1 MSNLDRHLDLGS
13 TQLKAVVRAAPTPS
27 FRPPDPRSKVTA
39 GLAAAVITFALIL
52 PVAVLLDSEVLPAE
66 GGASTLP
73 TPGPGDFET
82 MVGRITRA
90 AAVEGFSEPR
100 DFVNAAAATSYGLV
114 AVGHHT
120 ELEGEPRA
128 WIAPADGP
136 WSRID
141 LSGVDLTGVE
151 WFADVIEMDGQL
163 ALLALDILE
172 FDGDPAKRRLLALT
186 SSDLFSWT
194 STEVTPVEALQM
206 GFTNVI
212 SIAVNEDYSLL
223 DATRFG
229 GSVAAIG
236 VGAGSD
242 YVTLEIL
249 TSSDSGN
256 TWKASEQESSETTSL
271 NAIASNGTRL
281 VAVGEER
288 SSEIDGFTPLVLWSL
303 DGQTW
308 HRGDI
313 EHSSEID
320 TRMHDVI
327 PIDGG
332 FLAQGSTFAS
342 NAVTTTSYWASA
354 TGEVWKRVEIPGLNE
369 MGTISYDQGLLRL
382 FLTPSLEANS
392 DRTGALEIWQG
403 TIEIVP
409 GS

>member
-1 MSNLDRHLDLGS
+1 MTKLDRNLDLGS
-13 TQLKAVVRAAPTPS
+13 TQMKEVIWAAPTPS
-27 FRPPDPRSKVTA
+27 FRPPGPHSKVTV
-39 GLAAAVITFALIL
+39 GLAAAAITFALIL
-52 PVAVLLDSEVLPAE
+52 PVAVLLDSEVPSAE

-73 TPGPGDFET
+73 TTDPGDFET
-82 MVGRITRA
+82 MVGQFTRA
-90 AAVEGFSEPR
+90 AAVEGFSELR
-100 DFVNAAAATSYGLV
+100 DFVNAAAATSFGLV

-136 WSRID
+136 WSPID

-151 WFADVIEMDGQL
+151 WFADVIEIDGQL

-194 STEVTPVEALQM
+194 ITDVTPVEALQM

-212 SIAVNEDYSLL
+212 SIAVSEDYSLL

-256 TWKASEQESSETTSL
+256 TWRASEQESSETTNL
-271 NAIASNGTRL
+271 NAISSNSTRL

-313 EHSSEID
+313 EHSSEVD
-320 TRMHDVI
+320 TRVHDVI
-327 PIDGG
+327 SIDGG

-342 NAVTTTSYWASA
+342 DAVTTGSYWASA
-354 TGEVWKRVEIPGLNE
+354 TGEVWKRVEISGLNE
-369 MGTISYDQGLLRL
+369 MGTISYDQGMLRL
-382 FLTPSLEANS
+382 FMSPSLEANS

-403 TIEIVP
+403 TIEVVP
-409 GS
+409 SL